1 VILVALPATALA
13 VASLAAFFGRYVW
26 WLDLLAN
33 FRVQYLVVLVTL
45 GTILLFSSRYR
56 KVGYGVLFVAG
67 INLFLVAP
75 LFVGGSGGEEI
86 NAPTIRVMSFNL
98 QSQNEEYA
106 AVVNFID
113 ENQPDVVLLHE
124 ASLPWE
130 AAMESASLGYE
141 VVRVRSDDL
150 IFGTLV
156 MLKHPA
162 RITSFGFGTYDARAV
177 EIAYRPDDWPEDIL
191 ILSSHPLSPSD
202 GDRAGLRDQQLG
214 FAADW
219 ASRQDGSYM
228 VVGDFNATPWSWPF
242 RRLIEKGSLNNSQDG
257 FGVQATFAANS
268 NWLFRV
274 PIDHLLHSDSLRV
287 RDRRLGP
294 ALGSDHFPIVV
305 DLEFVAG

>member
-1 VILVALPATALA
+1 MD
-13 VASLAAFFGRYVW
+13 S
-26 WLDLLAN
+26 
-33 FRVQYLVVLVTL
+33 
-45 GTILLFSSRYR
+45 
-56 KVGYGVLFVAG
+56 AG
-67 INLFLVAP
+67 F
-75 LFVGGSGGEEI
+75 
-86 NAPTIRVMSFNL
+86 
-98 QSQNEEYA
+98 
-106 AVVNFID
+106 
-113 ENQPDVVLLHE
+113 
-124 ASLPWE
+124 
-130 AAMESASLGYE
+130 GYE

-162 RITSFGFGTYDARAV
+162 RVTSFGFGTNDARAL

-202 GDRAGLRDQQLG
+202 GQRAGLRDKQLG

-228 VVGDFNATPWSWPF
+228 IVGDFNATPWSWPF
-242 RRLIEKGSLNNSQDG
+242 RHLVKKGSLNNSQDG

-274 PIDHLLHSDSLRV
+274 PIDHLLHSDALRV

-294 ALGSDHFPIVV
+294 ALGSDHFPIIV